1 MSGPAP
7 RAGRVLVVGL
17 GLIGGSVAAALREG
31 GFAGEITGYDQDH
44 ACSVRALQR
53 GLVDAAAASLDE
65 ALGSAELV
73 VIAVP
78 ALGVEQVLVAV
89 RESARADVVITDVAS
104 AKGVVLESARR
115 VFGALPP
122 GLVPGHPIAGSER
135 SGVEAARGDLF
146 RGHRAILTPHAGTA
160 PAALALV
167 EAMWICAGA
176 AVTCMEAG
184 EHDRILALTSHLPHV
199 LAFTLVNA
207 LSQQDSSEQ
216 IFRYAAGGFRDFT
229 RIASSDPVMWR
240 DIALAN
246 RDSLLAAID
255 VFTDSLAGL
264 RASVANSDAAAL
276 HGLFASAHGARGRY
290 LQWLEAAQ
298 APPAASSG
306 DDA

>member
-1 MSGPAP
+1 MSGRAP
-7 RAGRVLVVGL
+7 CAGRVLVVGL

-31 GFAGEITGYDQDH
+31 GFAREITGFDRDH
-44 ACSVRALQR
+44 ACAARALGR
-53 GLVDAAAASLDE
+53 GLVDATAASLDE

-78 ALGVEQVLVAV
+78 ALAVEQVLGAV
-89 RESARADVVITDVAS
+89 REFAVADVVITDVAS

-146 RGHRAILTPHAGTA
+146 RGHRVILTPHPRSA

-167 EAMWICAGA
+167 ESMWACAGA
-176 AVTCMEAG
+176 AVTCMEAD

-207 LSQQDSSEQ
+207 LSRQDSSEE

-229 RIASSDPVMWR
+229 RIASSDPVLWR
-240 DIALAN
+240 DFALAN

-255 VFTDSLAGL
+255 VFTDSLAEL
-264 RASVANSDAAAL
+264 RENVADADGAAL
-276 HGLFASAHGARGRY
+276 HALFASAHGARGRY
-290 LQWLEAAQ
+290 LQWLEAAKS
-298 APPAASSG
+298 PVAASSG

>member
-240 DIALAN
+240 DIFVTNADATVRILDEYINDLQRLREVVIKRDADELHKIFRRAN
-246 RDSLLAAID
+246 ASRD
-255 VFTDSLAGL
+255 VFLAY
-264 RASVANSDAAAL
+264 SS
-276 HGLFASAHGARGRY
+276 
-290 LQWLEAAQ
+290 AAQ
-298 APPAASSG
+298 TGHTPRRAK
-306 DDA
+306 